1 MPGLPGLAA
10 GQPMTPVDAL
20 DLDHLPEHLIVLGG
34 VEVAR
39 GIGHHGRKRV
49 GKAVLIGAVLPLMQ
63 RLRSFRIDPGKV
75 SEKGDY

>member
-20 DLDHLPEHLIVLGG
+20 DLDHLPEYLIVLGG

-39 GIGHHGRKRV
+39 GIGHHGQANAWAK
-49 GKAVLIGAVLPLMQ
+49 PC
-63 RLRSFRIDPGKV
+63 
-75 SEKGDY
+75 